1 MSPPLI
7 ALVLLFAALS
17 GFAYW
22 RASRLHRRI
31 VDIDPKARCPATH
44 PLDYLSHRKETR
56 HD

>member
-1 MSPPLI
+1 MNGT
-7 ALVLLFAALS
+7 LVVLVVLFGGIS

-31 VDIDPKARCPATH
+31 VDIDPKARCPATR
-44 PLDYLSHRKETR
+44 PLDYFSHRKETR